1 MQRVLATLA
10 FRNLRRNKR
19 RSVATGLAIATGFA
33 AFMLAAGYAYRVHM
47 VLSNYTVYGLR
58 VGHIGIYK
66 AGALDMFSIKP
77 RDYALSVA
85 DQQAID
91 QVLRT
96 VDQVEMYG
104 RYLTGQ
110 GLAGNGCKTFPFI
123 ATGVD
128 LSVEQRI
135 MNHPNFLRWNPH
147 LLKARNGENLWD
159 FSEDFGAIALSE
171 GLARLLGK
179 TKTHSELGGAK
190 PVLISDC
197 AAAAVRTLFGADAN
211 VQLAAGTWDGTLGA
225 LDGEVVLRYST
236 GLIETNNTSVTM
248 AVGQLQKL
256 LNTDAIG
263 NVSIWIKNPLLRQQ
277 ALVEIRNK
285 LAVSA
290 PHLDVLPWTDER
302 LSPYYTGTMHF
313 IYVMVGFIGCVL
325 AMVVILSIFNA
336 ATMTVIERSQEVGM
350 FRSVGYNRKTMRRLF
365 VTEGLYLTLIS
376 VAIGA
381 LLGFAA
387 MKLINS
393 LNLTIHPPGVSQ
405 GIQLL
410 IAPNLLIVIIGAFCV
425 SFLGVFSTWLAV
437 SGVTRQNIATLVSGP
452 SR

>member
-1 MQRVLATLA
+1 MKASMATLA

-47 VLSNYTVYGLR
+47 VLSNYTIYGLR

-66 AGALDMFSIKP
+66 SGALDMFSIKP
-77 RDYALSVA
+77 RDYSLTAADQRTVQEALS
-85 DQQAID
+85 QIG
-91 QVLRT
+91 
-96 VDQVEMYG
+96 QVEMYG

-110 GLAGNGCKTFPFI
+110 GLAGNGCKTFPFM

-128 LSVEQRI
+128 LGVEQRV
-135 MNHPNFLRWNPH
+135 MNHPNFLRWNDH
-147 LLKARNGENLWD
+147 LLKARNGANLWD
-159 FSEDFGAIALSE
+159 FPEDFGAIALSE

-179 TKTHSELGGAK
+179 TKIHSELGEAK

-197 AAAAVRTLFGADAN
+197 SAADVRELFGADAN

-236 GLIETNNTSVTM
+236 GLTETNNTSVTM
-248 AVGQLQKL
+248 SVAHLQKL
-256 LNTDAIG
+256 LNTESVG
-263 NVSIWIKNPLLRQQ
+263 NYSVWIKNPLLRPQVV
-277 ALVEIRNK
+277 AEIRSK
-285 LAVSA
+285 LAVTA
-290 PHLDVLPWTDER
+290 PHLEVLPWTDER

-336 ATMTVIERSQEVGM
+336 ATMTVIERAQEVGM
-350 FRSVGYNRKTMRRLF
+350 FRSVGYNRRTMRRLF
-365 VTEGLYLTLIS
+365 VTEGFYLTLIA
-376 VAIGA
+376 VVCGA
-381 LLGFAA
+381 LLGYGA
-387 MKLINS
+387 MTLINAMG
-393 LNLTIHPPGVSQ
+393 LTIHPPGVSQ

-410 IAPNLLIVIIGAFCV
+410 IAPNLLIVTVGAICV
-425 SFLGVFSTWLAV
+425 SFLGVFSTWVAV
-437 SGVTRQNIATLVSGP
+437 SGITRQNIATLVSGP

>member
-1 MQRVLATLA
+1 MQRILVALAW
-10 FRNLRRNKR
+10 RNLRRNKR
-19 RSVATGLAIATGFA
+19 RSLATGLAIATGFA

-47 VLSNYTVYGLR
+47 VLSNYTIYGLR

-66 AGALDMFSIKP
+66 SGALDMFSIKP

-85 DQQAID
+85 DQEFITKALGE
-91 QVLRT
+91 VN
-96 VDQVEMYG
+96 QVEMYG

-110 GLAGNGCKTFPFI
+110 GLAGNGCKTFPFM

-128 LSVEQRI
+128 LGVEQRV
-135 MNHPNFLRWNPH
+135 MNHPNFLRWNEH
-147 LLKARNGENLWD
+147 LLKARNGANLWD
-159 FSEDFGAIALSE
+159 FSDDFGAIALSE

-179 TKTHSELGGAK
+179 TKIHSELGDAK

-197 AAAAVRTLFGADAN
+197 AAPEARELFGADAN

-236 GLIETNNTSVTM
+236 GLTETNNTSVTM
-248 AVGQLQKL
+248 SVSHLQKL
-256 LNTDAIG
+256 LNTDAVG
-263 NVSIWIKNPLLRQQ
+263 NVSVWIKNPLLRQKVL
-277 ALVEIRNK
+277 AEIRQK
-285 LAVSA
+285 LAVTA
-290 PHLDVLPWTDER
+290 PHLEVLPWTDER

-336 ATMTVIERSQEVGM
+336 ATMTVIERAQEVGM
-350 FRSVGYNRKTMRRLF
+350 FRSVGYNRKTMRSLF

-376 VAIGA
+376 VIFGA
-381 LLGFAA
+381 LIGYGA
-387 MKLINS
+387 MQLINA

-410 IAPNLLIVIIGAFCV
+410 IAPNLLIIVVGAFCV

>member
-1 MQRVLATLA
+1 MKASMATLA

-47 VLSNYTVYGLR
+47 VLSNYTIYGLR

-66 AGALDMFSIKP
+66 SGALDMFSIKP
-77 RDYALSVA
+77 RDYSLTAADQRTVQEALS
-85 DQQAID
+85 QIG
-91 QVLRT
+91 
-96 VDQVEMYG
+96 QVEMYG

-110 GLAGNGCKTFPFI
+110 GLAGNGCKTFPFM

-128 LSVEQRI
+128 LGVEQRV
-135 MNHPNFLRWNPH
+135 MNHPNFLRWNDH
-147 LLKARNGENLWD
+147 LLKARNGANLWD
-159 FSEDFGAIALSE
+159 FPEDFGAIALSE

-179 TKTHSELGGAK
+179 TKIHSELGEAK

-197 AAAAVRTLFGADAN
+197 SAADVRELFGADAN
-211 VQLAAGTWDGTLGA
+211 AQLAAGTWDGTLGA

-236 GLIETNNTSVTM
+236 GLTETNNTSVTM
-248 AVGQLQKL
+248 SVAHLQKL
-256 LNTDAIG
+256 LNTESVG
-263 NVSIWIKNPLLRQQ
+263 NYSVWIKNPLLRPQVV
-277 ALVEIRNK
+277 AEIRSK
-285 LAVSA
+285 LAVTA
-290 PHLDVLPWTDER
+290 PHLEVLPWTDER

-336 ATMTVIERSQEVGM
+336 ATMTVIERAQEVGM
-350 FRSVGYNRKTMRRLF
+350 FRSVGYNRRTMRRLF
-365 VTEGLYLTLIS
+365 VTEGFYLTLIA
-376 VAIGA
+376 VVCGA
-381 LLGFAA
+381 LLGYGA
-387 MKLINS
+387 MTLINAMG
-393 LNLTIHPPGVSQ
+393 LTIHPPGVSQ

-410 IAPNLLIVIIGAFCV
+410 IAPNLLIVTVGAICV
-425 SFLGVFSTWLAV
+425 SFLGVFSTWVAV
-437 SGVTRQNIATLVSGP
+437 SGITRQNIATLVSGP